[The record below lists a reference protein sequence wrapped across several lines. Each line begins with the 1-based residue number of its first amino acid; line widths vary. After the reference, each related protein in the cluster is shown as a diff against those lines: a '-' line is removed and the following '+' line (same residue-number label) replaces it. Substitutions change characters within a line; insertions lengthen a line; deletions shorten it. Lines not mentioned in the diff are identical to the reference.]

1 MRIYIDY
8 DKIFKQFIKN
18 GIHRRRHISV
28 ICRNFVP
35 SKKKKKKKKKEK
47 KREREEK
54 KRAPARSAVRVCILI
69 DY

>member
-35 SKKKKKKKKKEK
+35 SKKKKKKERKKKEKRKKK
-47 KREREEK
+47 KRERERGK
-54 KRAPARSAVRVCILI
+54 
-69 DY
+69 